1 MQGAADVGS
10 GDWLGCG
17 QSTEIKS
24 MTIINGQPM
33 DDGVDEPTI
42 NCPDC
47 GWPADQCD
55 CGEPVKDNPGYKPCT
70 CEDYPCCG
78 H

>member
-1 MQGAADVGS
+1 
-10 GDWLGCG
+10 
-17 QSTEIKS
+17 
-24 MTIINGQPM
+24 M

-47 GWPADQCD
+47 GWPADQGDCD
-55 CGEPVKDNPGYKPCT
+55 EPVKDNPGYKPCI